1 MQYMNIVF
9 MPMHLHMGILVY
21 QFSFM
26 NQKQLQPLLEIRHL
40 SECTKMA
47 LYKMIPPQNII
58 PLI

>member
-47 LYKMIPPQNII
+47 LYKMIPP
-58 PLI
+58 